1 MRTTPIVPTT
11 RSNHA
16 RHRPRVG
23 ESFLVSIGWVPTDR
37 EPRNGPTDEELLAA
51 LHGVVDPELG
61 EDLVSLGMV
70 RSVTLELGRAYVE
83 IALTIAGCPLRT
95 QLRDDVRRHLI
106 AFEGVDEVEVTTVE
120 MEKEDRAKLMS
131 TARRLAQRKAV
142 ATGFPSS
149 TRVLAI
155 VSGKGGVGKSSVTA
169 ALAVAL
175 SRKGF
180 NVGLLDADIWGFSI
194 PRLMG
199 VQGPLS
205 VRNKKMVPAGVT
217 VGNSDLKIVSMGF
230 LSNEEEAIMWRGLVL
245 ARAVQHF
252 LEDVDWGNLDYL
264 LVDMP
269 PGTGDVQMALS
280 RMLPRAEFL
289 VVTTPSSAA
298 AKVAQRAADMARKG
312 HVRVAGVIENMSAF
326 ECEQGHRHALF
337 GEGGGAELARAI
349 GVELLGSLPIDPAL
363 SAAGDAGAFAEL
375 DPESPAGQAFDE
387 IATRLANDVAPI
399 VEMSGCS
406 ARLLERVEERLSRPA
421 S

>member
-1 MRTTPIVPTT
+1 
-11 RSNHA
+11 
-16 RHRPRVG
+16 
-23 ESFLVSIGWVPTDR
+23 
-37 EPRNGPTDEELLAA
+37 
-51 LHGVVDPELG
+51 
-61 EDLVSLGMV
+61 MV
-70 RSVTLELGRAYVE
+70 RSVQLSDGRAHVE

-95 QLRDDVRRHLI
+95 QLRDDVSRHLR
-106 AFEGVDEVEVTTVE
+106 ALDGVDEVEVTIVE
-120 MEKEDRAKLMS
+120 MGKDERASVMS

-142 ATGFPSS
+142 ATGFPAA
-149 TRVLAI
+149 TRVLAV

-175 SRKGF
+175 CRRGF

-194 PRLMG
+194 PRLFG
-199 VQGPLS
+199 VQGPLA
-205 VRNKKMVPAGVT
+205 VRHKKMVPAKVK
-217 VGNSDLKIVSMGF
+217 VGDSFLRLVSMGF
-230 LSNEEEAIMWRGLVL
+230 LSNEDEAIMWRGLVL

-252 LEDVDWGNLDYL
+252 LEDVDWGDLDYL

-280 RMLPRAEFL
+280 RMLARAEFL
-289 VVTTPSSAA
+289 VVTTPSAAA

-312 HVRVAGVIENMSAF
+312 HVRVAGVIENMSGF
-326 ECEQGHRHALF
+326 ECEHGHRHALF

-363 SAAGDAGAFAEL
+363 SLAGDAGAFAGV
-375 DPESPAGQAFDE
+375 DTSSPAGHAFDE
-387 IATRLANDVAPI
+387 IASRISEDVAPL

-406 ARLLERVEERLSRPA
+406 ARLIERVEARLSRPA

>member
-1 MRTTPIVPTT
+1 VPK
-11 RSNHA
+11 N
-16 RHRPRVG
+16 
-23 ESFLVSIGWVPTDR
+23 R
-37 EPRNGPTDEELLAA
+37 EPRDGPTDEELLAA
-51 LHGVVDPELG
+51 LGGVVDPELG

-70 RSVTLELGRAYVE
+70 RSVGLEGRRAHVE

-95 QLRDDVRRHLI
+95 QLRDDVTRHLV
-106 AFEGVDEVEVTTVE
+106 ALDGVDAVEVTTVE
-120 MEKEDRAKLMS
+120 MGKDERAKVMS

-149 TRVLAI
+149 TRVLAV

-180 NVGLLDADIWGFSI
+180 SVGLLDADIWGFSI
-194 PRLMG
+194 PRLFG

-205 VRNKKMVPAGVT
+205 VRKKKMVPARVP
-217 VGNSDLKIVSMGF
+217 VGGADLRIVSMGF

-252 LEDVDWGNLDYL
+252 LEDVEWGDLDYL

-289 VVTTPSSAA
+289 VVTTPSPAA

-326 ECEQGHRHALF
+326 ECENGHRHALF
-337 GEGGGAELARAI
+337 GAGGGGELAGAI

-363 SAAGDAGAFAEL
+363 SAAGDEGAFSQL
-375 DPESPAGQAFDE
+375 DQSSPAGRVFDA
-387 IATRLANDVAPI
+387 IATRLSSDVAPV

-406 ARLLERVEERLSRPA
+406 ARLIERVEQRLSRPA

>member
-1 MRTTPIVPTT
+1 
-11 RSNHA
+11 
-16 RHRPRVG
+16 
-23 ESFLVSIGWVPTDR
+23 
-37 EPRNGPTDEELLAA
+37 
-51 LHGVVDPELG
+51 
-61 EDLVSLGMV
+61 
-70 RSVTLELGRAYVE
+70 
-83 IALTIAGCPLRT
+83 
-95 QLRDDVRRHLI
+95 
-106 AFEGVDEVEVTTVE
+106 VTTVE
-120 MEKEDRAKLMS
+120 MKKDERAKVMS

-149 TRVLAI
+149 TRVLAV

-169 ALAVAL
+169 ALAVTL

-194 PRLMG
+194 PRLLG
-199 VQGPLS
+199 VQGPLA
-205 VRNKKMVPAGVT
+205 VRNKKMVPTRVA
-217 VGNSDLKIVSMGF
+217 VGDSDLKIVSMGF

-252 LEDVDWGNLDYL
+252 LEDVDWGDLDYL

-280 RMLPRAEFL
+280 RMLPRAEFI

-326 ECEQGHRHALF
+326 ECEQGRRHALF
-337 GEGGGAELARAI
+337 GAGGGAELARSI

-363 SAAGDAGAFAEL
+363 SAAGDEGAFAGL

-387 IATRLANDVAPI
+387 IATRIASDVAPI

>member
-1 MRTTPIVPTT
+1 M
-11 RSNHA
+11 
-16 RHRPRVG
+16 
-23 ESFLVSIGWVPTDR
+23 PTDR
-37 EPRNGPTDEELLAA
+37 ELRDGPTDEELLAA
-51 LHGVVDPELG
+51 LTGVVDPELG

-70 RSVTLELGRAYVE
+70 RSVSLDDRRAHVE

-95 QLRDDVRRHLI
+95 QLRNDVTRHLV
-106 AFEGVDEVEVTTVE
+106 ALDGVDEVEVTTVE
-120 MEKEDRAKLMS
+120 MDKDERARVMS

-149 TRVLAI
+149 TRVLAV

-169 ALAVAL
+169 ALALAL

-194 PRLMG
+194 PRLLG
-199 VQGPLS
+199 VREPLA
-205 VRNKKMVPAGVT
+205 VRNKKMVPARVAAGDARLQV
-217 VGNSDLKIVSMGF
+217 VSMGF

-252 LEDVDWGNLDYL
+252 LEDVDWGDIDYL

-326 ECEQGHRHALF
+326 ECENGHRHALF
-337 GEGGGAELARAI
+337 GSGGGAELARAI

-363 SAAGDAGAFAEL
+363 SAAGDAGAFAQL
-375 DPESPAGQAFDE
+375 DQSSPSGRVFDE
-387 IATRLANDVAPI
+387 IAARLSTDIAPV

-406 ARLLERVEERLSRPA
+406 ARLVERVEERLSRPA

>member
-1 MRTTPIVPTT
+1 M
-11 RSNHA
+11 
-16 RHRPRVG
+16 
-23 ESFLVSIGWVPTDR
+23 PTDR
-37 EPRNGPTDEELLAA
+37 EPRSGPTNEELLAA

-70 RSVTLELGRAYVE
+70 RSVTLERGRAHVE

-95 QLRDDVRRHLI
+95 QLRDDVTRHLV
-106 AFEGVDEVEVTTVE
+106 ALDGVDEVEVTTVE
-120 MEKEDRAKLMS
+120 MEKDERAKVMS

-149 TRVLAI
+149 TRVLAV

-194 PRLMG
+194 PRLLG
-199 VQGPLS
+199 VQGPLA
-205 VRNKKMVPAGVT
+205 VRNKKMVPKRVA
-217 VGNSDLKIVSMGF
+217 VGDSELKIVSMGF

-252 LEDVDWGNLDYL
+252 LEDVDWGGIDYL

-280 RMLPRAEFL
+280 RMLPRARVHRRYDA
-289 VVTTPSSAA
+289 VVSC
-298 AKVAQRAADMARKG
+298 R
-312 HVRVAGVIENMSAF
+312 
-326 ECEQGHRHALF
+326 QG
-337 GEGGGAELARAI
+337 
-349 GVELLGSLPIDPAL
+349 
-363 SAAGDAGAFAEL
+363 
-375 DPESPAGQAFDE
+375 
-387 IATRLANDVAPI
+387 
-399 VEMSGCS
+399 
-406 ARLLERVEERLSRPA
+406 RPA
-421 S
+421 RRGHGAQGPRARRRSDREHVGLRMRAGPPTRAFR